1 MKKSKPAPS
10 ASRREFLEKQIS
22 SQKNFSPET
31 LMLGF
36 GYNPW
41 WSEGSVKPPLFL
53 TSTFMFRNAEEG
65 EDFFKIALGKKESKK
80 APGLIY
86 SRLNNPELEI
96 LEARLAVWEGAER
109 AGAFASGMAAIS
121 TSVLALCRPGDAIAY
136 TMPIYGGTG
145 HFFEHI
151 LPCFNIRAIPIDA
164 TANPVEALEKLREP
178 KLKMIFIETPSN
190 PTLTMT
196 DIEAVCA
203 ARVKLEKRLGHKIIV
218 AVDNTMMGPVF
229 QKPIQNGA
237 DLSIYSATKF
247 IGGHSD
253 LIAGA
258 VMGSKEA
265 MLPILTYR
273 SFLGTMSSA
282 FTCWLMMRS
291 LETLKIRMESQAR
304 NALEIAHFLT
314 SHPSVKKVYY
324 PGLLEKKSS
333 QAVIRAKQT
342 TGDGSLISFEVN
354 GGKSK
359 AFQVLN
365 TVKLC
370 HLAVSL
376 GGTETLIEHPKTMT
390 HSELD
395 PEMQESSGI
404 TDGLIRLSVGLENPK
419 DLIADLKKALESKKK
434 SI

>member
-1 MKKSKPAPS
+1 
-10 ASRREFLEKQIS
+10 
-22 SQKNFSPET
+22 
-31 LMLGF
+31 MLGF

-53 TSTFMFRNAEEG
+53 TSTFMFKNAEEG

-109 AGAFASGMAAIS
+109 AAAFASGMAAIS

-164 TANPVEALEKLREP
+164 TANPVEALAKLREP
-178 KLKMIFIETPSN
+178 RLKMVFIETPSN

-196 DIEAVCA
+196 DIEAVCEV
-203 ARVKLEKRLGHKIIV
+203 ARKQEKRLGHKIVV

-258 VMGSKEA
+258 AMGSKEA

-273 SFLGTMSSA
+273 SFLGTMSAS

-291 LETLKIRMESQAR
+291 LETLKIRMEAQAQ
-304 NALEIAHFLT
+304 NALEIAKFLEN
-314 SHPSVKKVYY
+314 HPQVQKVYY
-324 PGLLEKKSS
+324 PGLIDKKNP
-333 QAVIRAKQT
+333 QHAIRAKQT
-342 TGDGSLISFEVN
+342 TGDGSLISFEVK
-354 GGKSK
+354 GGKAK

-395 PEMQESSGI
+395 AEMQEASGI

-419 DLIADLKKALESKKK
+419 DLIADLEKALGNQKKN
-434 SI
+434 